1 MSKTIYYP
9 LKVSATYI
17 VYADGIARFWEYDW
31 ATDARGGHDTN
42 NLPDWVREFFCEND
56 SLQAENLRND
66 KDWKFQELEA
76 VPYYP
81 DDAYAFDPGSNNR
94 RIRVIKTWTAK
105 DGPKIRYEGNPFP
118 SPESKIDAELKWSCW
133 SAEEENWPEDWNK
146 LRQLEEGQ
154 TLRLSVSSRKE
165 CRGGRVDV
173 TRNGAQRWQVEGH
186 FTEYW
191 DELHDLADT
200 LGQVL
205 IDSSDWETYFGDWD
219 CQSQPIEQL
228 KRYLKEHYG
237 YADGEQLEQDARRL
251 QVNAPDAFAES
262 IPFSY
267 YAMDPGVDRDF
278 DFEFEGTVEQ
288 LMTRIDQEEDAL
300 IADSNHQWQELE
312 HMFRGGK

>member
-1 MSKTIYYP
+1 MSKTVYYP
-9 LKVSATYI
+9 LEVSATYI
-17 VYADGIARFWEYDW
+17 VYADGTARFWEYDW
-31 ATDARGGHDTN
+31 ATDARGEHDTN

-94 RIRVIKTWTAK
+94 RIRVIKTWAAK
-105 DGPKIRYEGNPFP
+105 DGPKVGYEGNPFP
-118 SPESKIDAELKWSCW
+118 SPAAEISSEQKWSCW
-133 SAEEENWPEDWNK
+133 SAEEENWEEDWAK
-146 LRQLEEGQ
+146 LRQLGEGQ
-154 TLRLSVSSRKE
+154 TLRVCVSSRKE
-165 CRGGRVDV
+165 CRGGQVDITRVDHL
-173 TRNGAQRWQVEGH
+173 RWHVQGH

-205 IDSSDWETYFGDWD
+205 IDHEDWEKYFSEWD
-219 CQSQPIEQL
+219 CKGQPVGQM
-228 KRYLKEHYG
+228 KRYLMEEQHYG
-237 YADGEQLEQDARRL
+237 EAEADRQAQVL
-251 QVNAPDAFAES
+251 QPNDPQAFAES

-267 YAMDPGVDRDF
+267 HAMDPGVDRDF

-288 LMTRIDQEEDAL
+288 LMARIDQEEDAL

-312 HMFRGGK
+312 QMFRGGK